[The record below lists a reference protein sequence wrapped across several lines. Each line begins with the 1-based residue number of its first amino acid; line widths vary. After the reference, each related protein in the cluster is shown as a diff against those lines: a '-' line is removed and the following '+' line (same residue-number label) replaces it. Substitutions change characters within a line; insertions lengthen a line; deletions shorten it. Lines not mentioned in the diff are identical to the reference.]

1 MSIIKYNWNL
11 KVNVIKSVY
20 LVTRPQHS
28 KSSLLF
34 SINTIRQTNKN
45 HQTINPLVSTPSRLQ
60 LQHLQNYYW
69 SNSHKRRPSITKGVF
84 HKGKRRGEEGRREER
99 GGGEERGVLFGPEL
113 KSPQGK
119 GLVTAVMNELNCS
132 RHGHGLCVSFLNMH
146 W

>member
-1 MSIIKYNWNL
+1 MSIIKYNRNL

-20 LVTRPQHS
+20 LVTRQQHS

-45 HQTINPLVSTPSRLQ
+45 HQTINPLLSTPSRLQ

-84 HKGKRRGEEGRREER
+84 HKGERRGEEGRRGER
-99 GGGEERGVLFGPEL
+99 GGGEERGEGRRGGERGAIW
-113 KSPQGK
+113 SRTQES
-119 GLVTAVMNELNCS
+119 TRQRSCNCS
-132 RHGHGLCVSFLNMH
+132 NE
-146 W
+146 